1 MHDQTKAHITRV
13 LSGNG
18 NGNGNGNAMRRADAF
33 ARKALLLRNRVK
45 RGNFLDKSE
54 LFSRHAM
61 WRFIEGSI
69 SPL

>member
-1 MHDQTKAHITRV
+1 MHDQTKAQFTRV
-13 LSGNG
+13 LL
-18 NGNGNGNAMRRADAF
+18 GNGNGNAMWRADTF
-33 ARKALLLRNRVK
+33 ARKALLLRNKVK